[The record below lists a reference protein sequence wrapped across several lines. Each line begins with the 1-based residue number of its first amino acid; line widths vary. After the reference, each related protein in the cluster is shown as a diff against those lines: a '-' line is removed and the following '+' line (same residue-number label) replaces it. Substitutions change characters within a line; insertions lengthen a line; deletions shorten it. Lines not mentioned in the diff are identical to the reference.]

1 MLQGVPESRR
11 ELATEGQ
18 NGSVCSWKLKSSEAS
33 QLETFPQ
40 DGFNQ
45 ACARV
50 RGVPSPPGH
59 QTASTW
65 GHWSTWPRPQP
76 LGLQV
81 ISIDPLPLGSL
92 EMLVSD
98 TLAQG
103 SASPVSS
110 QSGFKPR
117 GTWTGGDWT
126 PGSSL
131 CRESWGQGLYLE
143 PCPPPRK
150 RHSPGGE
157 FRGSSCHQNLRAPW
171 RGLCT
176 PWALRVPVC
185 PGGGTRPVHCTC
197 AQDVARQMCTARAPC
212 IPGGRGR
219 CSKTSE
225 LSGIFPNR

>member
-1 MLQGVPESRR
+1 MTACLETVWQNFKVNTATTALCRPQAPGHSQGRRAGEPGVLQGVPESRR

-45 ACARV
+45 ACAQV
-50 RGVPSPPGH
+50 RGVPSPPGR

-81 ISIDPLPLGSL
+81 ISIDPLPPGSL
-92 EMLVSD
+92 EMLVSEV
-98 TLAQG
+98 LAQG

-131 CRESWGQGLYLE
+131 CRESWGQGFYSE
-143 PCPPPRK
+143 PCPPTL
-150 RHSPGGE
+150 E
-157 FRGSSCHQNLRAPW
+157 
-171 RGLCT
+171 
-176 PWALRVPVC
+176 
-185 PGGGTRPVHCTC
+185 
-197 AQDVARQMCTARAPC
+197 
-212 IPGGRGR
+212 
-219 CSKTSE
+219 TSQ
-225 LSGIFPNR
+225 SRW